1 MAPTPPI
8 ALVVLAAGASAR
20 LGEPKAL
27 VDLGGQSALARLL
40 AAAHALWHGAA
51 PQDPPLVV
59 TGGHHGPIQAH
70 LDALAAAG
78 GPRARALFHPAWATG
93 RTGGLALA
101 QAQVPGRALCVA
113 PVDVPLVGGPVFAAL
128 AREFAARGA
137 PPRGWLAPAADAGGG
152 VRAGHPI
159 VLGPELAAALGS
171 MGGDE
176 PLRHLRDRAEPR
188 WTLLVDDPAVLDDLD
203 EPRDLER
210 LRERLRAPR
219 PPQSRP

>member
-1 MAPTPPI
+1 MGATRPI

-27 VDLGGQSALARLL
+27 VDLDGQSALARLL
-40 AAAHALWHGAA
+40 RAGHALWDGAA
-51 PQDPPLVV
+51 PGELPVVV
-59 TGGHHGPIQAH
+59 TGGHHGPIQSH
-70 LDALAAAG
+70 LDALAATG

-101 QAQVPGRALCVA
+101 QAQLPGRVLCVA

-128 AREFAARGA
+128 AREFAAKGS
-137 PPRGWLAPAADAGGG
+137 PPRGWLAPAAQRGGSL
-152 VRAGHPI
+152 RAGHPI

-171 MGGDE
+171 MGTDE

-188 WTLLVDDPAVLDDLD
+188 WTLPVDDPAVLDDLD
-203 EPRDLER
+203 NPEDLER
-210 LRERLRAPR
+210 LRQRLRAPR
-219 PPQSRP
+219 SPQSGP